1 MKSSSKV
8 VVFIVGILALVL
20 CGAGAFFFVQ
30 DSDEKQLSSMEV
42 VIVGKNEYKSELRVE
57 LRNTSLTVD
66 DFDYQ
71 WWYKDSSSDDK
82 NDIDGATQY
91 KYIVEEEVVG
101 KNIGVSVKYKSS
113 TSDSTSYEDSTDVE
127 ENESVTVKPISTSLT
142 LEKSNGI
149 YNGTAIKA
157 NSAEMSNDAPVVY
170 TFYTDDL
177 CTIKTTTDTGASV
190 EGGAPIDAG
199 NYYVKA
205 SVEESSSYESSSSL
219 CVEHTIVPAELTV
232 SWNKGNY
239 TYNGQKQG
247 PQASVINT
255 ATDEQVNVFASSATN
270 AGNYVSE
277 ATCQSV
283 VGGRGKCSNY
293 RLINQTQDYKINVA
307 HPSVKIDSKTAVYSG
322 APVDAN
328 KAEIQNGGEVTYT
341 YYTDNRCTKKTNSN
355 HGVATEGGAPVDAGK
370 YYVQVSVGATGNTSS
385 AVSSCIEHTILPKT
399 VDVNWNQT
407 SFTYDGSS
415 KVPDVSV
422 ETGSDEAMILSA
434 TSGTVP
440 GNYEANVVCRS
451 VYGGRGKCSNY
462 LLNNTVGSF
471 SILKATPSVSLSG
484 KNVLYNGK
492 VVNANTART
501 VSGLNITYKYY
512 TDKSCII
519 ETTGN
524 VGSSTNGAAPIDAG
538 NYYVRAFVNGNDK
551 YNNSQSACVSHIIRP
566 INVSLSNIVSNFTY
580 DGTEKR
586 PTFNVNYSKV
596 NDEEISIVADGKTN
610 AGSYNSNIICQNVEG
625 GRGKC
630 SNYLMPHSIS
640 LVIKKAQGS
649 ITVEETTKTFNNS
662 FDLPK
667 YSKTGDGN
675 VTFRY
680 YSDSSCTTSLNQ
692 PVNAGQ
698 YYVRAN
704 MYSGMNYNGAT
715 SECIKYTIDK
725 YKTSVIWNSGS
736 SFTYNGKE
744 QGPMASYSGL
754 YGSVKMNTTKAI
766 NAGTYTSE
774 ATCVDG
780 GNNQTL
786 CSNYDFS
793 GAQMTKTYNINK
805 SSVSIKGVDSIYNL
819 SYPIRTS
826 INFSI
831 TSNVNNASVNGSIS
845 CFSDN
850 TSIAACNRSGNN
862 QIVIIPN
869 GSGTAKITL
878 KYEGD
883 NNHSSASKTIS
894 VNVSVPVM
902 TLNLVSPV
910 TSTTISTYSIEYG
923 KYIELPSA
931 SQDGYEFLGWSQS
944 FGGPVSLSAGNYYGN
959 TVSGYNSSMVLY
971 AIMSPNFVENLSNGS
986 FKYLKGISF
995 NGAHSFSTMGLQ
1007 LGTSASLNF
1016 YFYNYGDTN
1025 IILNAMGS
1033 GMVKVTN
1040 NNTGEFKKFTLSGGF
1055 KDYTLSAVNGHN
1067 PISIEL
1073 QGGSYM
1079 YIKTISVTPKATT
1092 SSRVVEEPTLMDL
1105 VMNIKMF
1112 IRDAWYSTVEKLR
1125 KLFN

>member
-82 NDIDGATQY
+82 NNIDGATQY
-91 KYIVEEEVVG
+91 KYIVQEEVVG

-113 TSDSTSYEDSTDVE
+113 TSDSTSYEDVTDVE
-127 ENESVTVKPISTSLT
+127 ENESVIVKPIYTTLT

-149 YNGTAIKA
+149 YNGNVIKA

-170 TFYTDDL
+170 TFYTDNL
-177 CTIKTTTDTGASV
+177 CTVKTTTDTGASV

-205 SVEESSSYESSSSL
+205 SVEASSSYEESSSL
-219 CVEHTIVPAELTV
+219 CVEHTIVPVELTV

-239 TYNGQKQG
+239 IYNGQKQG

-328 KAEIQNGGEVTYT
+328 KAEVQNGGEVTYT

-407 SFTYDGSS
+407 SFTYDGRS

-451 VYGGRGKCSNY
+451 VYGGRGKCTNY
-462 LLNNTVGSF
+462 ELNNTVGKF
-471 SILKATPSVSLSG
+471 NILKATPGVSLSG
-484 KNVLYNGK
+484 KNVLYNGE

-501 VSGLNITYKYY
+501 VSGLNVTYKYY
-512 TDKSCII
+512 TDNNCTI

-566 INVSLSNIVSNFTY
+566 INVSISNILNNFTY

-630 SNYLMPHSIS
+630 SNYLMPRSIS

-649 ITVEETTKTFNNS
+649 ITVEETTKTFNNG

-675 VTFRY
+675 VSFRY

-692 PVNAGQ
+692 PINAGQ

-704 MYSGMNYNGAT
+704 MYSGMNYYGAS
-715 SECIKYTIDK
+715 SECVKYTINK
-725 YKTSVIWNSGS
+725 YKTSVFWNSGS
-736 SFTYNGKE
+736 WFTYNGKE
-744 QGPMASYSGL
+744 QGPIASYYGL
-754 YGSVKMNTTKAI
+754 YGNVKMNTTKAI

-780 GNNQTL
+780 GTTQTL
-786 CSNYDFS
+786 SSNYDFS
-793 GAQMTKTYNINK
+793 GAQMTKNYNINK

-850 TSIAACNRSGNN
+850 SSIATCNRSSNN

-878 KYEGD
+878 RYEGD
-883 NNHSSASKTIS
+883 NNHGSASKTFS

-910 TSTTISTYSIEYG
+910 TSTTISTHSIEYG
-923 KYIELPSA
+923 RYIELPSA

-944 FGGPVSLSAGNYYGN
+944 FSGPVSYTAGNYYGN
-959 TVSGYNSSMVLY
+959 TVSSSNSSMVLY
-971 AIMSPNFVENLSNGS
+971 AIMSPNFVENCSNGS

-995 NGAHSFSTMGLQ
+995 NGAHSFSTAGLQ
-1007 LGTSASLNF
+1007 LGTSASFNF

-1040 NNTGEFKKFTLSGGF
+1040 NNTGEFKKFTLRGGF

-1073 QGGSYM
+1073 QEGSYM